1 MNPQNRALLRVLPTP
16 LAAPTAMGLG
26 PGAGSRGL
34 SAAFLSLPVFQRAL
48 AGNSSNSR
56 LVGSLLG
63 SDRRSAASAAPASP
77 VRGRGG
83 GCRAPPFV
91 PSPPPSPHGDPNF
104 RAEPLWCCG
113 QQSPWDPLVS
123 PPRGSPADPHPH
135 PGPQIPTELVSGGA
149 EVPVHGFPL
158 GFGGKKGGGREH
170 RAVQL
175 GHTGVP
181 SSLQLQAWGGGTAHS
196 PMPTNSLPTP
206 FPPRRG
212 LLWVHPLPGVNVAC
226 CQIHPTAVGGE
237 TEAGLVPPMA
247 ALAVPRARVAL
258 AAAHPNSMRLI
269 IPLLGDVSL
278 RHL

>member
-104 RAEPLWCCG
+104 RAEPLWCSGHKAHGTPWCHHPVG
-113 QQSPWDPLVS
+113 PPQTPTLTQDPKSPQSWCQEGLRFLCMVSHWDLGGRKGGVGNTGLCSWGTP
-123 PPRGSPADPHPH
+123 GSPHPCSSRH
-135 PGPQIPTELVSGGA
+135 GVGAQHTAPCPPIPSQHHFLTE
-149 EVPVHGFPL
+149 EGFYGCTL
-158 GFGGKKGGGREH
+158 
-170 RAVQL
+170 
-175 GHTGVP
+175 
-181 SSLQLQAWGGGTAHS
+181 
-196 PMPTNSLPTP
+196 
-206 FPPRRG
+206 
-212 LLWVHPLPGVNVAC
+212 
-226 CQIHPTAVGGE
+226 CQV
-237 TEAGLVPPMA
+237 
-247 ALAVPRARVAL
+247 
-258 AAAHPNSMRLI
+258 
-269 IPLLGDVSL
+269 
-278 RHL
+278 

>member
-1 MNPQNRALLRVLPTP
+1 MNPQNRALLRLLPTP

-123 PPRGSPADPHPH
+123 PPRGSAADPHPH

-158 GFGGKKGGGREH
+158 GFGGKKGGVGNTGLCSWGTPGSPHPYCSRHGVGAQCTAPCPPIPSQH
-170 RAVQL
+170 RF
-175 GHTGVP
+175 
-181 SSLQLQAWGGGTAHS
+181 
-196 PMPTNSLPTP
+196 LPEEGFYGCT
-206 FPPRRG
+206 
-212 LLWVHPLPGVNVAC
+212 L
-226 CQIHPTAVGGE
+226 CQV
-237 TEAGLVPPMA
+237 
-247 ALAVPRARVAL
+247 
-258 AAAHPNSMRLI
+258 
-269 IPLLGDVSL
+269 
-278 RHL
+278 